1 MAEQFADLVEG
12 NFLPE
17 QVRGQRMAEQMR
29 SLANR
34 IDASV
39 YQRPSHDAGDG
50 DGVCKTTHRSAM
62 AKKNSATGRPWAA
75 EAQIAGD
82 GFADVA
88 WQRHLG
94 HTSTFAMDGDPAV
107 VPIDIIQSQRNDLA
121 GSQTQAGEQQENG
134 VVPLSPR
141 GFPLVMIEKLLN
153 RAGR

>member
-17 QVRGQRMAEQMR
+17 EVRGQRMAEQMR
-29 SLANR
+29 SLADS

-50 DGVCKTTHRSAM
+50 DGVCKTTHRSSM
-62 AKKNSATGRPWAA
+62 SKENSATGRAWAA
-75 EAQIAGD
+75 EAQIACD

-94 HTSTFAMDGDPAV
+94 HASTFAMDGDPTV
-107 VPIDIIQSQRNDLA
+107 VPIDIIQFQRNNLA

-134 VVPLSPR
+134 IVPLSPW
-141 GFPLVMIEKLLN
+141 GFPLAMIEKLLN
-153 RAGR
+153 CPGR